1 MDDVQALI
9 EKIRK
14 NILAEAEQKLADET
28 FQQLRRTPHI
38 GRMADADGKAS
49 VVGANTVCME
59 MYLKFCNGRVDR
71 ANYISDGDGLSCL
84 CGSFAAE
91 LAIGKNINELL
102 RIKPSDVLKRVQRS
116 GEGVERQ
123 ALLAVEALHKAA
135 ENYWI
140 RRHGKGALRQ
150 LSRKPR
156 FIAVG
161 RSTSYMQYSH

>member
-9 EKIRK
+9 EKIR
-14 NILAEAEQKLADET
+14 NSILAEAEQKLADEA
-28 FQQLRRTPHI
+28 FQHLRRSPHI
-38 GRMADADGKAS
+38 GRMTDADGKAS
-49 VVGANTVCME
+49 IVGANSVCME
-59 MYLKFCNGRVDR
+59 MYLKFCNDRVDQ
-71 ANYISDGDGLSCL
+71 ANYVSDGDSISCL

-91 LAIGKNINELL
+91 LSIGKNMSELL

-135 ENYWI
+135 ENYWV
-140 RRHGKGALRQ
+140 RRHGKSAIRE